1 MDGGVLFTDL
11 RYKRKKE
18 NNMKTMIT
26 GVRPTGSITLANY
39 IGGIKGFV
47 KEQHKYNSLIFIAD
61 IHGLTTY
68 INPHE
73 IRNNIL
79 DLTAMYLACGIDIN
93 HTALFTQSSVL
104 EHCNLGFLMS
114 FQCSVGELSRMTQFK
129 SKKALL
135 GKNEKDMGLFI
146 YPALMAADILLYDA
160 EIVPVGAD
168 QRQHIEKTRDFGQRF
183 NNIYG
188 NTFKLPEYQ
197 LPKIGAKIMNLQD
210 PSIKMSKSA
219 PKDDK
224 GTIFMLD
231 DIEITRKKIMSACT
245 DSEGKVYYDEE
256 NKPGISNLISLICV
270 VSNMTIEDANKKY
283 KDYTY
288 KDFKIEVANGVCDFI
303 KSIQDEYY
311 KYRSNEKLLK
321 EILLE
326 GASKARV
333 IAEAKLE
340 LVKEKVGLNI

>member
-1 MDGGVLFTDL
+1 
-11 RYKRKKE
+11 
-18 NNMKTMIT
+18 MKTMIT

-47 KEQHKYNSLIFIAD
+47 NKQYEYDSYIFIAD

-68 INPHE
+68 IDPKE
-73 IRNNIL
+73 IKNNIL
-79 DLTAMYLACGIDIN
+79 DIAAMYLACGIDVN
-93 HTALFTQSSVL
+93 QTALFMQSDIL

-129 SKKALL
+129 AKSKQL

-146 YPALMAADILLYDA
+146 YPTLMAADILLYDA

-168 QRQHIEKTRDFGQRF
+168 QRQHIEKTRDFGERF

-188 NTFKLPEYQ
+188 DTFKLPDYSI
-197 LPKIGAKIMNLQD
+197 PKIGAKIMNLQNPD
-210 PSIKMSKSA
+210 EKMSKSA

-245 DSEGKVYYDEE
+245 DSEGKIYFDEE
-256 NKPGISNLISLICV
+256 NKPGISNLISMYCAVLNI
-270 VSNMTIEDANKKY
+270 SIEDASEKF
-283 KDYTY
+283 KDYSY
-288 KDFKIEVANGVCDFI
+288 KDFKIEVANIICNFI
-303 KSIQDEYY
+303 SDVQNKFYEFRNDEN
-311 KYRSNEKLLK
+311 KLK
-321 EILLE
+321 ETLNL
-326 GASKARV
+326 GASKARDK
-333 IAEAKLE
+333 ASKKMSE
-340 LVKEKVGLNI
+340 VKEKIGLYL